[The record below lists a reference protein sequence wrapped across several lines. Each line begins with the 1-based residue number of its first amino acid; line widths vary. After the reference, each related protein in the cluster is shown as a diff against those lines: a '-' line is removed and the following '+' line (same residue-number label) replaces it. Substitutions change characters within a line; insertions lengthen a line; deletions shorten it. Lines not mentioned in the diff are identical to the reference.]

1 MMKSTEQQSAVKEYA
16 AVGTQTGVVEATP
29 HRLIQMLLDG
39 ALDKIASAK
48 GFMQRK
54 QIAEK
59 GQYISSAGSIVL
71 GLRDSLDME
80 AGGEMAANLCNLYN
94 YMFKRLMEAHVTN
107 DAAILDE
114 VSSLLQEIKR
124 GWDAIPEEAINGGDM
139 VNSMTGA

>member
-1 MMKSTEQQSAVKEYA
+1 MMKNTEQQSAVKEYA

-54 QIAEK
+54 QITEK
-59 GQYISSAGSIVL
+59 GQYITSAGSIVL

-80 AGGEMAANLCNLYN
+80 AGGEIAANLCNLYN
-94 YMFKRLMEAHVTN
+94 YMFKRLMEAHMLN
-107 DAAILDE
+107 DITILDE
-114 VSSLLQEIKR
+114 VSSLLHEIKR
-124 GWDAIPEEAINGGDM
+124 GWDAIPDEAINGGDI
-139 VNSMTGA
+139 VNSMVGA